1 VAARPATVQKPRPCR
16 DDDALMARYIAWR
29 LVSAVPVVLLVTLIA
44 FSIMSLVPGD
54 PAAIIAGATATD
66 AEIAELRQALGLDRP
81 FLARLVAWYGD
92 LLRGDLGRSIL
103 LQRPV
108 TQAIAERLPVTLAL
122 GAYAMLLTVVAGVGL
137 GVLAAV
143 RQNTWLDQLCMT
155 VAVLGVSI
163 PNIWL
168 ALLFVFLF
176 AVTLGWFPTGGY
188 VPFAQ
193 DPMGALV
200 SLTLPAVALALMQ
213 VGLLARMTRS
223 AMLEVLR
230 QDFVR
235 TARAKGLP
243 GWFVVLRHALGNALI
258 PLVTVMGIILSLMI
272 SGTVVIESV
281 FSLPGMGRLI
291 VNAIQRR
298 DYPVIQGGLLLI
310 ATSLVL
316 VNLAVDLLYAW
327 LDPRVRYAD

>member
-1 VAARPATVQKPRPCR
+1 
-16 DDDALMARYIAWR
+16 MAGYIAWR
-29 LVSAVPVVLLVTLIA
+29 LVSAVPVILLVTLIS

-66 AEIAELRQALGLDRP
+66 AEIADLRVALGLDRP
-81 FLARLVAWYGD
+81 FLTRLVNWYGD
-92 LLRGDLGRSIL
+92 LLSGDLGRSIL

-108 TQAIAERLPVTLAL
+108 AEAIAERLPVTLAL
-122 GAYAMLLTVVAGVGL
+122 GAYALVLTLVFGVGL
-137 GVLAAV
+137 GVVAAV
-143 RQNTWLDQLCMT
+143 RQNTWVDQICMT

-163 PNIWL
+163 PNLWL

-188 VPFAQ
+188 VPFGEDAVA
-193 DPMGALV
+193 ALV
-200 SLTLPAVALALMQ
+200 ALTLPAISLALMQ

-298 DYPVIQGGLLLI
+298 DYPVIQGGLMLI
-310 ATSLVL
+310 AMALVL
-316 VNLAVDLLYAW
+316 VNLVVDLLYAW

>member
-1 VAARPATVQKPRPCR
+1 
-16 DDDALMARYIAWR
+16 MAGYVAWR
-29 LVSAVPVVLLVTLIA
+29 LASAVPVVLLVTLIS
-44 FSIMSLVPGD
+44 FSIMALVPGD

-66 AEIAELRQALGLDRP
+66 AEIAALRTELVLDLP
-81 FLARLVAWYGD
+81 FHARLLAWYGD
-92 LLRGDLGRSIL
+92 LLAGDLGRSIL

-108 TQAIAERLPVTLAL
+108 TEAIAERLPVTLAL
-122 GAYAMLLTVVAGVGL
+122 GAYALVLTLVFGIGL

-143 RQNTWLDQLCMT
+143 RQNTWIDQLCMT

-163 PNIWL
+163 PNLWL

-188 VPFAQ
+188 VPFAE
-193 DPMGALV
+193 DFLRALQA
-200 SLTLPAVALALMQ
+200 LTLPAVALALMQ

-243 GWFVVLRHALGNALI
+243 GWFVVLRHALGNALV
-258 PLVTVMGIILSLMI
+258 PLVTVLGIILSLMI

-310 ATSLVL
+310 ACALVA
-316 VNLAVDLLYAW
+316 VNLVVDLLYAW

>member
-1 VAARPATVQKPRPCR
+1 MAA
-16 DDDALMARYIAWR
+16 YIAWR
-29 LVSAVPVVLLVTLIA
+29 LVSAVPVILLVTLIS

-66 AEIAELRQALGLDRP
+66 AEIADLRVALGLDRP
-81 FLARLVAWYGD
+81 FLERLMNWYGD
-92 LLRGDLGRSIL
+92 LLSGDLGRSIL

-108 TQAIAERLPVTLAL
+108 AEAIGERLPVTLAL
-122 GAYAMLLTVVAGVGL
+122 GAYALVLTLVFGVGL
-137 GVLAAV
+137 GVVAAV
-143 RQNTWLDQLCMT
+143 RQNTWVDQICMT

-163 PNIWL
+163 PNLWL

-176 AVTLGWFPTGGY
+176 AVILGWFPTGGY
-188 VPFAQ
+188 VPFGEDAVR
-193 DPMGALV
+193 ALV
-200 SLTLPAVALALMQ
+200 ALTLPAISLALMQ

-243 GWFVVLRHALGNALI
+243 GWFVVIRHALGNALI

-298 DYPVIQGGLLLI
+298 DYPVIQGGLMLI
-310 ATSLVL
+310 AVALVL